1 MTATVTSA
9 PVTNPTT
16 TSRPAARSVQ
26 ASVSIRDALTQI
38 TTLAWRALVK
48 MRRNPEQLVDVTAM
62 PILFTTMFG
71 FMFGGAI
78 SGSLA
83 RYLPTLI
90 PGIIAMTTITSC
102 VAAGVQLREDMDKG
116 VFDRFRSL
124 PIARIAPLAGPMMAD
139 LARYAVAVSVTLIVG
154 VLMGYRPGGGALGVA
169 AGMVL
174 AVITGWS
181 LAWIF
186 LWIGT
191 KAKSA
196 GAVQGMS
203 MTLMFPL
210 VFLSNAFVPV
220 STLPGWLRA
229 VTRVNPVSYVV
240 SALRDLMNH
249 GALTAQVGW
258 ALLGCA
264 AVAAM
269 FIPLA
274 VRSYSRRV

>member
-1 MTATVTSA
+1 MSATI
-9 PVTNPTT
+9 T
-16 TSRPAARSVQ
+16 TSTRATSPPSARAVQ
-26 ASVSIRDALTQI
+26 ASVPIRDALTQI
-38 TTLAWRALVK
+38 TTLAWRALIK

-62 PILFTTMFG
+62 PVLFTLMFG
-71 FMFGGAI
+71 FMFAGAI
-78 SGSLA
+78 SGSTA
-83 RYLPTLI
+83 HYLPTLI
-90 PGIIAMTTITSC
+90 PGIITMTTITAC
-102 VAAGVQLREDMDKG
+102 VAAGFQLSEDMDKG

-124 PIARIAPLAGPMMAD
+124 PIARIPAG
-139 LARYAVAVSVTLIVG
+139 G
-154 VLMGYRPGGGALGVA
+154 VPGVA

-186 LWIGT
+186 MWIGT
-191 KAKSA
+191 IAKTA

-203 MTLMFPL
+203 MMIMFPL
-210 VFLSNAFVPV
+210 AFLSNAFVPV
-220 STLPGWLRA
+220 STLPGWLQT
-229 VTRVNPVSYVV
+229 VTRVNPVSHVV

-249 GALTAQVGW
+249 GAFTAQAGW

-264 AVAAM
+264 TVAAI